1 MKIILDKL
9 FSFIF
14 QTMVLCRTLN
24 WSLKLSGSGRSRENV
39 IQWLQ
44 TGWDHPVCSF
54 EIVFMWI
61 SRRTLGQEKGRAR
74 RCSLWSV
81 CVYPTAHPR
90 REPAI
95 GAHCSVPP
103 FLLHGFIPASV
114 SLLHSLCFPSSQRC
128 GWHHRACLATSA
140 CVCPHWGQRAR
151 SAGRI
156 YRSHQEHLQHDQLC
170 ILQHFV
176 LWCCGSSCPGN
187 CERTW

>member
-1 MKIILDKL
+1 MVADRMGSSCLQFWNCLHVDK
-9 FSFIF
+9 
-14 QTMVLCRTLN
+14 QR
-24 WSLKLSGSGRSRENV
+24 NV
-39 IQWLQ
+39 KTGKGQGKAIQ
-44 TGWDHPVCSF
+44 PVEC
-54 EIVFMWI
+54 
-61 SRRTLGQEKGRAR
+61 
-74 RCSLWSV
+74 V
-81 CVYPTAHPR
+81 CVYPTARPR

-114 SLLHSLCFPSSQRC
+114 SLLYLLCFPSSQRC